1 MKKVI
6 LFIFIFFS
14 FSKIVNGISA
24 SSAIV
29 MDIDSNRVLYS
40 SNIHDKR
47 SVASISKIMTCVL
60 AIEYGNIDE
69 EIVIGDEIDKAYG
82 SGIYIK
88 KGEVVTLKDLLY
100 GLMLRSGNDAALAIA
115 YNISKSESDFVKLM
129 NKKAKEI
136 GMNNTLFH
144 NSSGL
149 DDNGG
154 NISTSYDMALLTS
167 YAMKNDIYRGIV
179 STKKYVLKTNMN
191 TYIWYN
197 KNKLLHM
204 YDFITGGKT
213 GFTDVAKRTLVTT
226 GTNDNLSLVIVT
238 LNDGNDFKDHID
250 LYNKFFKEYKSYS
263 ILKKGQI
270 DIIGEKYYEYVYI
283 KNSFRYPLLLSETDD
298 IILKFELS
306 KNISN
311 GEIGKVIVKLHD
323 DIIYEDKLYAKT
335 VSKKDNIF
343 KKIYKWVFRW

>member
-129 NKKAKEI
+129 NEKAKEI

-144 NSSGL
+144 NFQIL
-149 DDNGG
+149 FV
-154 NISTSYDMALLTS
+154 
-167 YAMKNDIYRGIV
+167 DI
-179 STKKYVLKTNMN
+179 L
-191 TYIWYN
+191 
-197 KNKLLHM
+197 
-204 YDFITGGKT
+204 F
-213 GFTDVAKRTLVTT
+213 
-226 GTNDNLSLVIVT
+226 
-238 LNDGNDFKDHID
+238 
-250 LYNKFFKEYKSYS
+250 
-263 ILKKGQI
+263 
-270 DIIGEKYYEYVYI
+270 
-283 KNSFRYPLLLSETDD
+283 
-298 IILKFELS
+298 
-306 KNISN
+306 
-311 GEIGKVIVKLHD
+311 
-323 DIIYEDKLYAKT
+323 
-335 VSKKDNIF
+335 
-343 KKIYKWVFRW
+343 